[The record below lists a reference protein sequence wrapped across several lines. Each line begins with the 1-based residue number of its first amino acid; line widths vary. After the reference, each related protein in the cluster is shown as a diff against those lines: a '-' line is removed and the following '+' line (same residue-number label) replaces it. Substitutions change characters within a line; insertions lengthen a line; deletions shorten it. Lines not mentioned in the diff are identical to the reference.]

1 MDRIELKFMGV
12 SEIMSTDKIGLIV
25 LADMDETRDIS
36 VMCDRS
42 MVDQI
47 LLRVK
52 NVERTSHLLPEVLV
66 NVLQN
71 QTMLDF
77 MLVFSDVID
86 GEYQVTLYNRASL
99 VPVRMRASDAVLLH
113 VISKIPIYIE
123 RGLFMR
129 QSAPYEASN
138 TKVAIPLNTLSE
150 DLLKAALEDAIAHEQ
165 YEMASTLRDEIN
177 RRFPQQKKSN
187 EDNKQ

>member
-52 NVERTSHLLPEVLV
+52 N
-66 NVLQN
+66 
-71 QTMLDF
+71 
-77 MLVFSDVID
+77 
-86 GEYQVTLYNRASL
+86 GENISSASGG
-99 VPVRMRASDAVLLH
+99 
-113 VISKIPIYIE
+113 I
-123 RGLFMR
+123 G
-129 QSAPYEASN
+129 
-138 TKVAIPLNTLSE
+138 
-150 DLLKAALEDAIAHEQ
+150 
-165 YEMASTLRDEIN
+165 
-177 RRFPQQKKSN
+177 
-187 EDNKQ
+187 

>member
-1 MDRIELKFMGV
+1 
-12 SEIMSTDKIGLIV
+12 
-25 LADMDETRDIS
+25 
-36 VMCDRS
+36 
-42 MVDQI
+42 
-47 LLRVK
+47 
-52 NVERTSHLLPEVLV
+52 
-66 NVLQN
+66 
-71 QTMLDF
+71 MLDF

>member
-52 NVERTSHLLPEVLV
+52 NAERTSHLLPEVLV